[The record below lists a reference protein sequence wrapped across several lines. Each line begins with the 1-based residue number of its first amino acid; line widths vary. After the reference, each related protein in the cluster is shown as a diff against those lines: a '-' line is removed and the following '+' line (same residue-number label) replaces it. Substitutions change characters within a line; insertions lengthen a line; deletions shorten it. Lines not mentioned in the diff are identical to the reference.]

1 MCNRNIPWSVIRIS
15 ITKKKL
21 SSQTFTLSLGEN
33 YTLDFIDEVF
43 MEYGFEKVDFVYEP
57 GQYAMRGGI
66 VDVFSFSSTIH
77 IELSFLVM
85 KFDSVRK
92 FDPVSQLSVGR
103 LTRATVVPNVG
114 KKMLHESKESF
125 FSFIPEDTVIWMHDV
140 VSCESDLEKEHSKA
154 RAHYERL
161 DGEQE
166 HTPPEELYLDP
177 GVFKSMIDD
186 FRVVEFGGGTTFPHR
201 LTIDFEMTEQPA
213 FNKNFDM
220 ISSNLI
226 ANGRNGY
233 VNVIVSVKQHNLS
246 DYTIFSLIERMTHL
260 TIP

>member
-1 MCNRNIPWSVIRIS
+1 
-15 ITKKKL
+15 
-21 SSQTFTLSLGEN
+21 
-33 YTLDFIDEVF
+33 

-66 VDVFSFSSTIH
+66 VDVFSFSLDYPYR
-77 IELSFLVM
+77 IEF
-85 KFDSVRK
+85 FGEEIDSIRK
-92 FDPVSQLSVGR
+92 FDPVSQLSVGK

-125 FSFIPEDTVIWMHDV
+125 LQLHPKDTVIWMHDV
-140 VSCESDLEKEHSKA
+140 VSCESGLVKELSKA
-154 RAHYERL
+154 RSHFERL
-161 DGEQE
+161 DGELE

-177 GVFKSMIDD
+177 GVFKSMIED
-186 FRVVEFGGGTTFPHR
+186 FRVVEFGGGTTFPDR

-226 ANGRNGY
+226 ANGRNSY
-233 VNVIVSVKQHNLS
+233 VNVIVSGQATQLERLHDIFTDREDDAPYNPIAMELS
-246 DYTIFSLIERMTHL
+246 RDL
-260 TIP
+260 